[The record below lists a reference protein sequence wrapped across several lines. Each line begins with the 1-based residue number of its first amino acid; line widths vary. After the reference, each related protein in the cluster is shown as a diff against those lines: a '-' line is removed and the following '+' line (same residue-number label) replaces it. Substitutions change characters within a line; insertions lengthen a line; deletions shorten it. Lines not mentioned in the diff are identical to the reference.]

1 MRHGQDGDSYI
12 FMWHT
17 ADHRFMSS
25 QEHPEA
31 TIRAEN
37 VGGITSTTVEFGPGV
52 TALAGRNATNRT
64 SLLQAIMAALGSD
77 RASLKGDATS
87 GRVELEL
94 GERSYTRELTRTN
107 GMLRF
112 DGDPYLEDP
121 QIADLFAFLLE
132 SNAARRAVVRGD
144 DLRELILRPVDV
156 ESIEATIERLQAEKR
171 DVDEQLTELSAA
183 DRERRSLEED
193 RTSVRSELEES
204 EAELE
209 RARETLESV
218 RQSEDDETTSE
229 RFDALQEARAALE
242 DVTYDLETERASVD
256 SLEEERTELRESLE
270 DESVAEEGTLDE
282 LASRIE
288 RLRGRKGE
296 LDEIVSQLQT
306 VIQFNEDLADAE
318 YPELIAEGDDDG
330 VVTDRL
336 LSDRS
341 TEVTCWTCGSTVE
354 TDRIESTLSELR
366 DLRREKLERRNE
378 LDAELDSL
386 KRERADHRENREERE
401 RLRRKLETV
410 ESELEERNERIAR
423 LEERREELLAEIE
436 EHENAAEDDGDDA
449 ELLSAQKAVTRHE
462 LERDRP
468 RRELDAIEEEI
479 DSIESRLDERG
490 RLETRREEIREEL
503 EDQRTRIERLEREAI
518 GAFNEHMDT
527 VLGLLE
533 YANLER
539 IWLERLEPATG
550 GEATFDL
557 HVTRSTDEGTTYEDS
572 VDHLSESE
580 REVTG
585 LIVALAGYLVH
596 DVHERVPFMLLDS
609 LEALDSERI
618 AVLIDYLDQYAP
630 YVVVALLPEDAAA
643 LDESYTRI
651 TEI

>member
-1 MRHGQDGDSYI
+1 
-12 FMWHT
+12 
-17 ADHRFMSS
+17 MSP

-31 TIRAEN
+31 TIHAEN

-64 SLLQAIMAALGSD
+64 SLLQAIMAALGSE
-77 RASLKGDATS
+77 RASLKGDAAS
-87 GRVELEL
+87 GRAELEL
-94 GERSYTRELTRTN
+94 GERIYTRELTRTN
-107 GMLRF
+107 GTLHF
-112 DGDPYLEDP
+112 EGDPYLEDP

-156 ESIEATIERLQAEKR
+156 ESIETTIERLQAEKR
-171 DVDEQLTELSAA
+171 DVSEELAELSAA
-183 DRERRSLEED
+183 GRELRSLEED
-193 RTSVRSELEES
+193 RTRVRSELEEA
-204 EAELE
+204 EADLE
-209 RARETLESV
+209 RARETLEGT
-218 RQSEDDETTSE
+218 RRSEDGGTSE
-229 RFDALQEARAALE
+229 RFDALQEARTTLE

-256 SLEEERTELRESLE
+256 SLEAERTELRESLG
-270 DESVAEEGTLDE
+270 DRSVAEEETLDE

-306 VIQFNEDLADAE
+306 VIQFNENLADAE
-318 YPELIAEGDDDG
+318 YPELIADGDEEDG

-366 DLRREKLERRNE
+366 ELRREKLEQRNE
-378 LDAELDSL
+378 IDAELDSL
-386 KRERADHRENREERE
+386 KRERADYRETREERD
-401 RLRRKLETV
+401 RLERKLETV
-410 ESELEERNERIAR
+410 ESELEDRNERI
-423 LEERREELLAEIE
+423 EELETRRGELLDEIE
-436 EHENAAEDDGDDA
+436 ALEREVEDDGDDA
-449 ELLSAQKAVTRHE
+449 ELLSTQKAVTRHE
-462 LERDRP
+462 LERDRLE
-468 RRELDAIEEEI
+468 REFDAIEGEI
-479 DSIESRLDERG
+479 DEIESRLEKREE
-490 RLETRREEIREEL
+490 LETRREEIREEL
-503 EDQRTRIERLEREAI
+503 EEQRTRIERIEREAI
-518 GAFNEHMDT
+518 GAFNEHMNT

-539 IWLERLEPATG
+539 IWLERLEPTTG
-550 GEATFDL
+550 EEATFDL
-557 HVTRSTDEGTTYEDS
+557 HITRITDEGTTYEDS

-618 AVLIDYLDQYAP
+618 AALIDYLDQYAP

-643 LDESYTRI
+643 LDDSYTRI

>member
-1 MRHGQDGDSYI
+1 
-12 FMWHT
+12 
-17 ADHRFMSS
+17 MSS

-37 VGGITSTTVEFGPGV
+37 VGGITSTSVEFGPGV

-87 GRVELEL
+87 GRAELEL
-94 GERSYTRELTRTN
+94 GERTYTRELARTN
-107 GMLRF
+107 GALHF

-171 DVDEQLTELSAA
+171 DVGEELAELSAA
-183 DRERRSLEED
+183 GRELRSLEED
-193 RTSVRSELEES
+193 RTRVRSELEEV
-204 EAELE
+204 EADLE
-209 RARETLESV
+209 TARETLAGA
-218 RQSEDDETTSE
+218 RRSEDGTTSE
-229 RFDALQEARAALE
+229 RFDALQEVRTTLE

-256 SLEEERTELRESLE
+256 SLEAERAELRESL
-270 DESVAEEGTLDE
+270 DERSVTEEETLDD

-306 VIQFNEDLADAE
+306 VIQFNENLADAE
-318 YPELIAEGDDDG
+318 YPELIADGDDEDG
-330 VVTDRL
+330 IVTDRL
-336 LSDRS
+336 LTDRS
-341 TEVTCWTCGSTVE
+341 TKVTCWTCGSTVE

-366 DLRREKLERRNE
+366 ELRRQKLERRNE
-378 LDAELDSL
+378 IDAELDSL
-386 KRERADHRENREERE
+386 KRERADYRETREERD
-401 RLRRKLETV
+401 RLERKLETV
-410 ESELEERNERIAR
+410 ESELEDRNERIEE
-423 LEERREELLAEIE
+423 LETRREELLDEIE
-436 EHENAAEDDGDDA
+436 SLEREAEDDGDDA

-462 LERDRP
+462 LERDRLE
-468 RRELDAIEEEI
+468 RELGAIEEEI
-479 DSIESRLDERG
+479 DGIESRLER
-490 RLETRREEIREEL
+490 REELEARREEIREEL
-503 EDQRTRIERLEREAI
+503 EEQRTRIERLEREAI

-539 IWLERLEPATG
+539 IWLERLEPTTG

-557 HVTRSTDEGTTYEDS
+557 HITRITDEGTTYEDS

-618 AVLIDYLDQYAP
+618 AALIDYLDQYAP
-630 YVVVALLPEDAAA
+630 YVIVALLPEDAAA